1 MIAHVER
8 DLETLLLRLICQ
20 LHGNE
25 LGLRHYF
32 EKSDG
37 GFGTSGPESFKGPI
51 GKACTQDLHLLPV
64 VEFEKV
70 ETSLSDLEEKVWKD
84 LSRDQK
90 LLYRWTK
97 AVEAGVVPPELA
109 IQVAGPINHSRWLT
123 LAIRTLELYT
133 KTTSPSSG
141 LRSVVRFI
149 MQVYSPSWFKIK
161 SNSKFTSGPANL
173 FLQMRLIKDQPM
185 DVKETVMR
193 VVQRNAY
200 FADPGVLLCSML
212 ESEDAG
218 VRQQA
223 VKIIKTSRAK
233 PNKPPRAK
241 ALRNIRKFQIPQLNW
256 NAEAWWEII
265 DWSTVKVWEPSI
277 LSRISTAKL
286 EDICSVPHI
295 FPKFPC
301 HSQSVERAVK
311 LVTEAAGKVCGGEKR
326 HDHIVTVIACRKARA
341 PFMSKKSYKYSN
353 IGH

>member
-1 MIAHVER
+1 MSEHGAKETILAVVADGTNTNTGWKDGMIAHVER
-8 DLETLLLRLICQ
+8 DLKILLLRLICQ

-32 EKSDG
+32 DKSDR

-133 KTTSPSSG
+133 KTANPSSG

-223 VKIIKTSRAK
+223 VKIIKTSRSK
-233 PNKPPRAK
+233 PNKPRELK
-241 ALRNIRKFQIPQLNW
+241 
-256 NAEAWWEII
+256 
-265 DWSTVKVWEPSI
+265 
-277 LSRISTAKL
+277 LSETSG
-286 EDICSVPHI
+286 S
-295 FPKFPC
+295 F
-301 HSQSVERAVK
+301 
-311 LVTEAAGKVCGGEKR
+311 
-326 HDHIVTVIACRKARA
+326 
-341 PFMSKKSYKYSN
+341 KSLS
-353 IGH
+353 